1 MDFEFKRL
9 GPLRGELTVPADKS
23 ISHRAVILASLAK
36 GESVVQNISWGM
48 MLSQPYVVCAS
59 WESKLSR
66 MER

>member
-36 GESVVQNISWGM
+36 GESVVQNISWGDDVKSTIRCM
-48 MLSQPYVVCAS
+48 RQLGVEIV
-59 WESKLSR
+59 R